1 MHGSRTDENGKSA
14 GRTEKI
20 GEIHVM
26 KQMSITELAE
36 VYGRKPDT
44 LQRKAKDLLPPPPG
58 GKWSIHSVV
67 TEEEARILLG
77 DIPAKRPALS
87 VDAAALQRD
96 FDAVS
101 GDLERAAKKVI
112 EAQHNKISG
121 DKATAIKAKA
131 TPSPRRWAMPSFH
144 TVRRIAISAL
154 LFSVV
159 VMHGL
164 LIWYDCAVLWDV
176 PGQIGGGTV
185 FIVVLAALLLAS
197 DSTLPRTSGNALA
210 FIFFVDC
217 AAWKVHFEVF
227 KTPVV
232 DNIVT
237 GSLCAFICAASFIAL
252 YLFRD
257 SKLD

>member
-1 MHGSRTDENGKSA
+1 MADT
-14 GRTEKI
+14 
-20 GEIHVM
+20 
-26 KQMSITELAE
+26 LAE
-36 VYGRKPDT
+36 VARKRKVKYNT
-44 LQRKAKDLLPPPPG
+44 LWKKAKRKFPSEVWAEDSAVLPE
-58 GKWSIHSVV
+58 H
-67 TEEEARILLG
+67 L
-77 DIPAKRPALS
+77 
-87 VDAAALQRD
+87 AALFPEKSATKKTIIRTDSTIPVHQPAP
-96 FDAVS
+96 AVENTPAP
-101 GDLERAAKKVI
+101 GRAKFV
-112 EAQHNKISG
+112 
-121 DKATAIKAKA
+121 
-131 TPSPRRWAMPSFH
+131 WPSFH
-144 TVRRIAISAL
+144 QVRRFLISAL
-154 LFSVV
+154 LFTVV

-164 LIWYDCAVLWDV
+164 LIWYDCAVLWDI

-232 DNIVT
+232 DNVVT

>member
-1 MHGSRTDENGKSA
+1 MGAIRMTEQTTTLAEFAAEIAAEKSA
-14 GRTEKI
+14 EYET
-20 GEIHVM
+20 
-26 KQMSITELAE
+26 
-36 VYGRKPDT
+36 VYDT
-44 LQRKAKDLLPPPPG
+44 IYRKAKRKFPLLSWHKDATLSAEHIAVLSGENKPPRPAI
-58 GKWSIHSVV
+58 S
-67 TEEEARILLG
+67 A
-77 DIPAKRPALS
+77 PAKP
-87 VDAAALQRD
+87 
-96 FDAVS
+96 
-101 GDLERAAKKVI
+101 
-112 EAQHNKISG
+112 
-121 DKATAIKAKA
+121 A
-131 TPSPRRWAMPSFH
+131 TPKQIIRTDSTIPVNQPAPAVENTPTPGRAKFAWPSIKLPTFH
-144 TVRRIAISAL
+144 QVRRFTISAL
-154 LFSVV
+154 LFAVV

-164 LIWYDCAVLWDV
+164 LIWYDCAVLWDI
-176 PGQIGGGTV
+176 PGQIGGATV

-197 DSTLPRTSGNALA
+197 DATLPRTSGNALA

>member
-1 MHGSRTDENGKSA
+1 MGDIHTM
-14 GRTEKI
+14 TEKI
-20 GEIHVM
+20 T
-26 KQMSITELAE
+26 ITEVAQT
-36 VYGRKPDT
+36 YGRKADT
-44 LQRKAKDLLPPPPG
+44 LWRKAKRTWPERA
-58 GKWSIHSVV
+58 WSKHSVV
-67 TEEEARILLG
+67 TEEEGRILLG
-77 DIPAKRPALS
+77 DWPAPKSAGRKNRMTPNKPNGAKFAAGLKAFHAQYPPEENDLTEIRTPAQHTVNQPAPDDEALPPAPGRAKRTWPS
-87 VDAAALQRD
+87 
-96 FDAVS
+96 
-101 GDLERAAKKVI
+101 
-112 EAQHNKISG
+112 
-121 DKATAIKAKA
+121 IKLP
-131 TPSPRRWAMPSFH
+131 TFH
-144 TVRRIAISAL
+144 QVRRFLISAL
-154 LFSVV
+154 LFTVV

-164 LIWYDCAVLWDV
+164 LIWYDCSVLWDV

-197 DSTLPRTSGNALA
+197 DATLPRTSGNALA

-217 AAWKVHFEVF
+217 AAWKVHYEVF

>member
-1 MHGSRTDENGKSA
+1 MHETFTPITAKDIAKKQNVDIATIRLRWNANFEKGTFDSNRELSPEQVEILSRSKREKKTAPAPAKPATSKQIIRTDSPIPVHQPAPAVENTPA
-14 GRTEKI
+14 PGRAKFAWP
-20 GEIHVM
+20 
-26 KQMSITELAE
+26 SI
-36 VYGRKPDT
+36 K
-44 LQRKAKDLLPPPPG
+44 LP
-58 GKWSIHSVV
+58 
-67 TEEEARILLG
+67 T
-77 DIPAKRPALS
+77 
-87 VDAAALQRD
+87 
-96 FDAVS
+96 
-101 GDLERAAKKVI
+101 
-112 EAQHNKISG
+112 
-121 DKATAIKAKA
+121 
-131 TPSPRRWAMPSFH
+131 FH
-144 TVRRIAISAL
+144 QVRRFTISAL
-154 LFSVV
+154 LFAVV

-164 LIWYDCAVLWDV
+164 LIWYDCAVLWDI
-176 PGQIGGGTV
+176 PGQIGGATV

-197 DSTLPRTSGNALA
+197 DATLPRTSGNALA